1 MADIVI
7 TELGPLWDLAEVKLA
22 IHVDHDDDDPL
33 IESYMVAAERAML
46 RFCNISLVP
55 YQQEAVFKVAGFLTV
70 GAFYDG
76 RSGEEG
82 DGLPAAAR
90 KLIWPYRWIPV

>member
-7 TELGPLWDLAEVKLA
+7 LTVGPLWTLAEVKAA
-22 IHVDHDDDDPL
+22 IHVDHDDDDGL
-33 IESYMVAAERAML
+33 IQTYMDAAERAML

-55 YQQEAVFKVAGFLTV
+55 YEQEAVFKTAGFLTV

-82 DGLPAAAR
+82 DGLPTAAR
-90 KLIWPYRWIPV
+90 KLIWPYRWVSI